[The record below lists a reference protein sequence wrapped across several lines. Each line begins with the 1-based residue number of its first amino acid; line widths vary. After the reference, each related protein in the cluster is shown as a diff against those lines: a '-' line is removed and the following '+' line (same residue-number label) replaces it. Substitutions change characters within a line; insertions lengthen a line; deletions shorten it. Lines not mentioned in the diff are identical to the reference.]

1 MKKAMIDR
9 LSALAAALLL
19 TLAGG
24 CFSFDMES
32 DASPSDITPA
42 ELLKRMD
49 NARDPDGIFDKAGSY
64 VQKQIQTDR
73 HGEKKLCIVRYLA
86 PDCLRS
92 TLFYNN
98 QPEQELILNG
108 NSGWRADYIKRTVAQ
123 LSAEELSLLQTLF
136 QIDNP
141 DGSDYLALFEEVEL
155 SRCRIGDEDLYKL
168 ACRPRDRKDCGF
180 VVYVGCSSYLMRRLR
195 IIAPDQSDRV
205 LAEIVI
211 DRYALFEGV
220 MMPETTRQVGLVESS
235 CKVIETRLNVEMKRD
250 EFLPPVFPQITDS
263 EDKD

>member
-9 LSALAAALLL
+9 LSALAAALVVA
-19 TLAGG
+19 LAGG
-24 CFSFDMES
+24 CLSFDIES
-32 DASPSDITPA
+32 DEAPSDITVK

-64 VQKQIQTDR
+64 VQKQIQTDQ

-92 TLFYNN
+92 TIFYDN

-108 NSGWRADYIKRTVAQ
+108 NSGWRVDYVKRTVTQ
-123 LSAEELSLLQTLF
+123 LSAEVLSMLQTLF
-136 QIDNP
+136 QLDNP

-155 SRCRIGDEDLYKL
+155 TRCRIGDEDLYKL
-168 ACRPRDRKDCGF
+168 VCRPRDTKDYGF
-180 VVYVGCSSYLMRRLR
+180 AVYVGNSSYLTRRLR
-195 IIAPDQSDRV
+195 IIAPDDKV
-205 LAEIVI
+205 LEEAII

-220 MMPETTRQVGLVESS
+220 MMPETTRQIGLVESS
-235 CKVIETRLNVEMKRD
+235 SKVIETRLNVEMKRD
-250 EFLPPVFPQITDS
+250 DFLPPVFPQITDS